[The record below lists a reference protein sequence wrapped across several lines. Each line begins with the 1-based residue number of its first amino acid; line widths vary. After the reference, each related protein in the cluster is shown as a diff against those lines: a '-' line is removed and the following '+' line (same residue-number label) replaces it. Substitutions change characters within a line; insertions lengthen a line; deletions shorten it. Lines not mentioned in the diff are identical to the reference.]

1 MSLNN
6 LSNRRSENGDRP
18 GALAAIEEAVTLYR
32 ELAQA
37 APAVYTADLAMSLN
51 NLSNRRSGTG
61 DPAGALAAI
70 EEAVTLYRELA
81 ATAPAV
87 YTPTSRCR

>member
-6 LSNRRSENGDRP
+6 LANRRSENGDRPGALAAIEEAVTPAPGTGPGRPAVYTPDLAMSLNNLANRRSENGDRP

-32 ELAQA
+32 
-37 APAVYTADLAMSLN
+37 
-51 NLSNRRSGTG
+51 
-61 DPAGALAAI
+61 ALA
-70 EEAVTLYRELA
+70 EA
-81 ATAPAV
+81 APAV